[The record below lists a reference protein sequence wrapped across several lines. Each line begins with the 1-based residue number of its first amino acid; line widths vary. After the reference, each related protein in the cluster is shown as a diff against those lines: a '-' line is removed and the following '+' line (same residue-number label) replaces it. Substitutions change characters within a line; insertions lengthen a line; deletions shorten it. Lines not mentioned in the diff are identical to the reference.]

1 MADADRLYDEA
12 AVLEDTINGTLHVTV
27 MGVKVSGFSVNTV
40 LQVRAFAMLLLL
52 IYGGLKLRFYF
63 ELQMLKTP
71 DFMKVV

>member
-27 MGVKVSGFSVNTV
+27 TDVKVSGFSVNTV

-52 IYGGLKLRFYF
+52 IYGGLKLRFF
-63 ELQMLKTP
+63 LNSRC
-71 DFMKVV
+71 